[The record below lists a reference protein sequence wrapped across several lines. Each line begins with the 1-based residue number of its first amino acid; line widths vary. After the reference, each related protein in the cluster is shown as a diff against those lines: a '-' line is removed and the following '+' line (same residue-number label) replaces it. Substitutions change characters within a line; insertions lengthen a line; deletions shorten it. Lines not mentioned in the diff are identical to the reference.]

1 MHTTI
6 RCKPLLMATSLLLA
20 SVSLACQATSKPNN
34 DPLNAISIQSSV
46 MNAENYQ
53 AQADTKMYPAP
64 QGNMVQHILTL
75 PKLNNESEYLI
86 EIQVGQNKLV
96 DCNKVKLMGEIETMS
111 LDGWGYRYYQV
122 DSIMQGP
129 STRMMCTDAKTA
141 QFVVLNDSL
150 TLAYD
155 SRLPKVFY
163 LPKDAQLRYRIWQIA
178 SDFEYSGQ

>member
-1 MHTTI
+1 MRTTL
-6 RCKPLLMATSLLLA
+6 RCKPLMMAASLLIA
-20 SVSLACQATSKPNN
+20 SVSLASQATPKTNL
-34 DPLNAISIQSSV
+34 DKLNTLTVQTSV
-46 MNAENYQ
+46 MTEENYQ
-53 AQADTKMYPAP
+53 PQANTNMFPAP

-96 DCNKVKLMGEIETMS
+96 DCNKVKLLGEIITLS

-122 DSIMQGP
+122 NSMMEGP
-129 STRMMCTDAKTA
+129 NTKMMCTDAKTA

-150 TLAYD
+150 KQAYD

-163 LPKDAQLRYRIWQIA
+163 LPKDAQLRYRIWRVA
-178 SDFEYSGQ
+178 SEFEYSVQ